1 MEMISKKILASLIV
15 IGLVG
20 FALGWGTYSQFS
32 DTETTTTVF
41 TAGSLNLKVGDDDP
55 VKWKI
60 ELADLLPG
68 CSGNQSVIINNTGTI
83 NGKLSISFSNLTDKE
98 NGLTEP
104 EIELNDSEPDGE
116 LAENLYLKIT
126 IDGTTVYEGYANGI
140 LSGGVTNYPLNAG
153 VSKTFKVEYS
163 IADSVGNI
171 IQTDIVGFTI
181 TFLLTQ
187 A

>member
-1 MEMISKKILASLIV
+1 MDKKILVSLLIV
-15 IGLVG
+15 GLVG

-68 CSGNQSVIINNTGTI
+68 CSGSQSVTINNTGTI
-83 NGKLSISFSNLTDKE
+83 NGNLSISFSDLIDKE

-104 EIELNDSEPDGE
+104 ELALGDTEPDGE
-116 LAENLYLKIT
+116 LAENLYLNIT
-126 IDGTTVYEGYANGI
+126 IDGTVVYQGYASGI
-140 LSGGVTNYPLNAG
+140 LSGGITNYPLNAG

-163 IADSVGNI
+163 IDESVGNI
-171 IQTDIVGFTI
+171 IQTDVVGFTI
-181 TFLLTQ
+181 TFVLTQ